1 LLQIGVVEPQGVMST
16 HCPPLQFC
24 GVLLAIGLHRG
35 TSIPGV
41 QAQQTPSVQPLEQ
54 GVVVQCP
61 SVPQTWLVI
70 MSKHCLAVPTQSLQS
85 LFVQA
90 AHIFCV
96 TQLPLALHV
105 WYDVPTHWVAFG
117 EHSTQSPSRHTLGQT
132 VPTLVHIPVLLHSWG
147 CFSEHCLSV
156 GLQDVQAPL
165 RQNGVVPEHAAPVVH
180 CPMALQVTGALLLQ
194 SLVFGT
200 HEPVHIPMLH
210 TLGHAA
216 PLLTQ

>member
-1 LLQIGVVEPQGVMST
+1 
-16 HCPPLQFC
+16 
-24 GVLLAIGLHRG
+24 
-35 TSIPGV
+35 
-41 QAQQTPSVQPLEQ
+41 
-54 GVVVQCP
+54 
-61 SVPQTWLVI
+61 
-70 MSKHCLAVPTQSLQS
+70 
-85 LFVQA
+85 
-90 AHIFCV
+90 
-96 TQLPLALHV
+96 
-105 WYDVPTHWVAFG
+105 
-117 EHSTQSPSRHTLGQT
+117 
-132 VPTLVHIPVLLHSWG
+132 VLLHSWG